1 MVYIALETVS
11 PVNASV
17 ADDNMNRQTSLLFF
31 WVQGPESGCIGYNC
45 VIQQQK
51 FALCYS
57 CYILAAADL

>member
-17 ADDNMNRQTSLLFF
+17 ADDNTNRQTSLFF
-31 WVQGPESGCIGYNC
+31 LVQGPESGCLRYNRMT
-45 VIQQQK
+45 QQQK